1 MAKVV
6 GPSGVTV
13 ELDDFTANSLV
24 TGGHAEY
31 VKGKSPE
38 PEQKPHKGDPSGTDG
53 NADEPAE
60 PVKQPAPA
68 PETKRAQKA
77 ASRKS

>member
-6 GPSGVTV
+6 GPSGVPV

-31 VKGKSPE
+31 VKGKATPVKSE
-38 PEQKPHKGDPSGTDG
+38 PKSDPSGTSGD
-53 NADEPAE
+53 ASKPAE
-60 PVKQPAPA
+60 PEK
-68 PETKRAQKA
+68 KA
-77 ASRKS
+77 RGK